1 MSALLEGEGRLPR
14 SESHNSELVTASPI
28 MSPRRSATQ
37 LISVHLPFGQHSKLE
52 VRSGERVCDAI
63 ARCLLKRNIQPTM
76 CHVSTSNDPK
86 GPRFNMEMMQED
98 MFKVFLALDQK
109 ELWVH
114 SEYLQTV
121 SSIKHNFVRKTFI
134 PHALCDV
141 CKCPIWLQGFRC
153 EFCQFKFHQRCSSRA
168 PLYCDLI
175 AQVPR
180 SEEMVARLRQVCRD
194 VGGENAAMA
203 EDLLLTINPSTIERD
218 LTRKMAVRQRNTPAP
233 TAASTEEA
241 GPYPRDRS
249 SSAPNINAIVDDPS
263 IEEEH
268 DRIME
273 TLNIAAPSTKGLTKG
288 SLFKKPLHQR
298 RAQGAGDHLAACGIS
313 PSSSNSPSST
323 CSSPT
328 AHSLHPPNLLTNNLP
343 LTPPQSAPPQKICA
357 AFFRGRSKSPGDRLE
372 SIPIRPRPSSNGK
385 HEDWEVDE
393 KQVVLQCKVGS
404 GSFGT
409 VYRADYFGT
418 VAVKKLNVGEPTSA
432 QLAAFKNEVAVLKKT
447 RHLNV
452 LMFMGWMREPLA
464 IVTQWCEASSLFKHL
479 HVVEPRVEFTLL
491 SIVDILKQVGLGM
504 NYLHS
509 KNIIHRDLKSN
520 NIFLTHDNTIK
531 IGDFGLATVKSRW
544 SGSNQSVQ
552 PTGSILWMAP
562 EVIKMKDANPYT
574 TRSDVYSYGV
584 CMYEVLSGCLPY
596 EHINSRDQILFM
608 VGMRLLRPDPS
619 NIRTD
624 CPHSLRS
631 LYEKCIEYDR
641 DQRPEFS
648 EILDH
653 LGEVSLP
660 KLTRST
666 SEPLLFHRSSPQMTA
681 SLLPPT
687 HFGAPAKLS

>member
-1 MSALLEGEGRLPR
+1 MSGVLEGEGRLVH
-14 SESHNSELVTASPI
+14 SESHNSSLVAASPI
-28 MSPRRSATQ
+28 MSPRRCANQ

-63 ARCLLKRNIQPTM
+63 ARCLLKRDIQPTL
-76 CHVSTSNDPK
+76 CHVSTSKDPK
-86 GPRFNMEMMQED
+86 GPRFTTEMMQED
-98 MFKVFLALDQK
+98 MYKVFLALEQK

-134 PHALCDV
+134 PQQACDV
-141 CKCPIWLQGFRC
+141 CKATIWLQGYRC

-175 AQVPR
+175 AQVNR
-180 SEEMVARLRQVCRD
+180 NEEMVARLRQVARD

-203 EDLLLTINPSTIERD
+203 EDLLLTMNPTPIERD

-233 TAASTEEA
+233 IAATTEM

-263 IEEEH
+263 IELEH
-268 DRIME
+268 ARIMK
-273 TLNIAAPSTKGLTKG
+273 TLDIAAPLTKSVKG
-288 SLFKKPLHQR
+288 SIFKKTNYQR
-298 RAQGAGDHLAACGIS
+298 RAQGKGDHLNPCTIS

-328 AHSLHPPNLLTNNLP
+328 SHSLHPPNLLANNLP
-343 LTPPQSAPPQKICA
+343 LTPPQSAPPQKVSA
-357 AFFRGRSKSPGDRLE
+357 AFFRGRSKSPGDRLDTL
-372 SIPIRPRPSSNGK
+372 PRPRPSSNGK
-385 HEDWEVDE
+385 YEEWEVDE
-393 KQVVLQCKVGS
+393 KQLVLQCKVGS

-418 VAVKKLNVGEPTSA
+418 VAVKKLNVSEPTSA

-479 HVVEPRVEFTLL
+479 HVVEPRVEFTLF
-491 SIVDILKQVGLGM
+491 SIVDILKQVALGM

-544 SGSNQSVQ
+544 SGSNQSLQ

-562 EVIKMKDANPYT
+562 EVIRMKDANPYT
-574 TRSDVYSYGV
+574 TRSDVYSYGI

-596 EHINSRDQILFM
+596 EHISSRDQILFM
-608 VGMRLLRPDPS
+608 VGARLLRPDAT
-619 NIRTD
+619 NIRPD
-624 CPHSLRS
+624 CPLLLRN

-641 DQRPEFS
+641 DRRPEFS
-648 EILDH
+648 EVLDS

-666 SEPLLFHRSSPQMTA
+666 SEPLLFRRSSNET
-681 SLLPPT
+681 SLVVSS
-687 HFGAPAKLS
+687 HFVPSAKML

>member
-1 MSALLEGEGRLPR
+1 MSEAVEGEGRLVH
-14 SESHNSELVTASPI
+14 SESQNNSELVATSPV
-28 MSPRRSATQ
+28 MSPRRGNQ
-37 LISVHLPFGQHSKLE
+37 ILISVHLPFEQHSKLE
-52 VRSGERVCDAI
+52 VRSGERVLDAVG
-63 ARCLLKRNIQPTM
+63 RCLVKRGIHPPL
-76 CHVSTSNDPK
+76 CHVSTSSDPK
-86 GPRFNMEMMQED
+86 GPRFNLEMMQED
-98 MFKVFLALDQK
+98 MYKVFLALDKK

-134 PHALCDV
+134 PHAMCDV
-141 CKCPIWLQGFRC
+141 CKAPIWLQGFRC

-175 AQVPR
+175 AQVNH
-180 SEEMVARLRQVCRD
+180 SEEMVAALRQVARE

-203 EDLLLTINPSTIERD
+203 EDLLLNMNPAPIDRD

-233 TAASTEEA
+233 TAASTEV

-263 IEEEH
+263 IEVEH
-268 DRIME
+268 ARIMK
-273 TLNIAAPSTKGLTKG
+273 TLNIDQPLTK
-288 SLFKKPLHQR
+288 SLKGGLWKKPIYQR
-298 RAQGAGDHLAACGIS
+298 RTQGKGDHLNPCAIS

-328 AHSLHPPNLLTNNLP
+328 AHSLHPPNLLANNLP
-343 LTPPQSAPPQKICA
+343 LTPPQSAPPQKVSA
-357 AFFRGRSKSPGDRLE
+357 AFFRGRSKSPGDRLD
-372 SIPIRPRPSSNGK
+372 SLPRPRPTSNGK
-385 HEDWEVDE
+385 YEEWEVDE
-393 KQVVLQCKVGS
+393 KQVVFQCKVGS

-409 VYRADYFGT
+409 VFRADYFGT
-418 VAVKKLNVGEPTSA
+418 VAVKRLNVGEPTSA

-464 IVTQWCEASSLFKHL
+464 IVTQWCEASSLYKHL
-479 HVVEPRVEFTLL
+479 HTVEPRVEFTLL
-491 SIVDILKQVGLGM
+491 TLVDVLKQVAMGM

-544 SGSNQSVQ
+544 SGANQSVQ

-562 EVIKMKDANPYT
+562 EVIKMKDENPYS
-574 TRSDVYSYGV
+574 TRSDVYSYGI
-584 CMYEVLSGCLPY
+584 CMYEVMSGCLPY
-596 EHINSRDQILFM
+596 THIRDPHGILYM
-608 VGMRLLRPDPS
+608 VGSGRLRPDDS
-619 NIRTD
+619 NIRPD
-624 CPHSLRS
+624 CPHQIRT
-631 LYEKCIEYDR
+631 LYEKCIEFDR
-641 DQRPEFS
+641 NHRPEFS
-648 EILDH
+648 EILDS

-666 SEPLLFHRSSPQMTA
+666 SEPLLFRRSSNET
-681 SLLPPT
+681 SLVSS
-687 HFGAPAKLS
+687 HFVPSAKML